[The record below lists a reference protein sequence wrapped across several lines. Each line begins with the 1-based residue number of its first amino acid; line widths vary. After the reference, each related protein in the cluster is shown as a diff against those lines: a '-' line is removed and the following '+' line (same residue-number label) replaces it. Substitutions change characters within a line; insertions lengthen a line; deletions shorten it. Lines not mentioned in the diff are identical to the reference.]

1 MNERKLNK
9 ELGSIFTDLTCM
21 TMELLSDDGVRPDLN
36 EILNRV
42 IVLTKTAFL
51 SSLANF
57 LGQEQ

>member
-42 IVLTKTAFL
+42 IVPTKTAFL